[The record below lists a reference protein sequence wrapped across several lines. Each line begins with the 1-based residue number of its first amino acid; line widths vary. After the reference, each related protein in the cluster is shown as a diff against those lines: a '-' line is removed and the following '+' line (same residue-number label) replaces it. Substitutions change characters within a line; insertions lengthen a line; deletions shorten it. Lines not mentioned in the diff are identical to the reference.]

1 MESSKVQL
9 EMTTNEKHPFDLY
22 DKLFTTIPSI
32 TFQTHATMWGEY
44 LYGKTLTVEK
54 AYNHPI
60 SGSQGMVFR
69 KQVKRYNCMIRHQGN
84 PILLAYLTV
93 KREN

>member
-1 MESSKVQL
+1 MKNTL
-9 EMTTNEKHPFDLY
+9 YDLY

-32 TFQTHATMWGEY
+32 AFQTHATMWGEY
-44 LYGKTLTVEK
+44 LYGKTLTAAK

-69 KQVKRYNCMIRHQGN
+69 KQVKRYNFMIRHQGN
-84 PILLAYLTV
+84 LILLAYLTV